1 MITKDGIFVDG
12 LFGKITVSNRALL
25 DFIVQI
31 IYNIYIINTF
41 HVLAQAGEW
50 QTAGDVRTERGC
62 MYEYD
67 YYDRTS
73 IWFRGP

>member
-1 MITKDGIFVDG
+1 MLTKDGNFVDRI
-12 LFGKITVSNRALL
+12 FGKITVSSRVLL

-41 HVLAQAGEW
+41 HVSAQVGER
-50 QTAGDVRTERGC
+50 QTAGDVKTERGC

-67 YYDRTS
+67 YHDRTT
-73 IWFRGP
+73 IWLWGP